1 MTKITP
7 KSKFVCEFNKAREM
21 GYLDDMRLNKEILK
35 LQQKVRIHTQI
46 GHIYELFE
54 KSIVDIRE
62 LVRVYIH

>member
-1 MTKITP
+1 MD
-7 KSKFVCEFNKAREM
+7 
-21 GYLDDMRLNKEILK
+21 YLDNVKLKKEILK
-35 LQQKVRIHTQI
+35 FQKKVRIHTQM